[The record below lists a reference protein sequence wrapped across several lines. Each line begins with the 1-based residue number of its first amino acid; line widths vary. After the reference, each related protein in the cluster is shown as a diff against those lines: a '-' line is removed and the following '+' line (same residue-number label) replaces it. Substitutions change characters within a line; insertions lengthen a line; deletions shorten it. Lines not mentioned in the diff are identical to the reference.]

1 MFIFE
6 NEFIPL
12 SERTVEKIGS
22 IVGRDK
28 SDGCICRKCFDSP
41 IENTFK
47 LAKPLYGDKKDSYPV
62 NNSRRKRIH
71 STTNVLFRRIKQLL
85 LVCHVKKKIK

>member
-1 MFIFE
+1 M
-6 NEFIPL
+6 PL
-12 SERTVEKIGS
+12 GAGEKIGS

-47 LAKPLYGDKKDSYPV
+47 LCKTTLRGQKKTVIRQTIEIVEKEFVRRQTYFFVES
-62 NNSRRKRIH
+62 NNFCCWFV
-71 STTNVLFRRIKQLL
+71 TW
-85 LVCHVKKKIK
+85 KK